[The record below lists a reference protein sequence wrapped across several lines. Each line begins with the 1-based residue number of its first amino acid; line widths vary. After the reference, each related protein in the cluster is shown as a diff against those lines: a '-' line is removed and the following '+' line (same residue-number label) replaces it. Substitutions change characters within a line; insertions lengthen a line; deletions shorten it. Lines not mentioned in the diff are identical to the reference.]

1 MGILKRQYH
10 STMRRAYGHALAE
23 ARRALAEGGRVLDC
37 GAGHGQTFD
46 QLGDIA
52 PQRYTGVEWSPDLA
66 EAGAARGLD
75 IFPHDL
81 NTPLPFEDGAFR
93 CIVSLS
99 VLEHLLKG
107 CAYLRECRRVLGN
120 GGTLVVLTPN
130 IATYFSVLQLL
141 LGRMTSSG
149 PHPDSQVLAQTHFN
163 VLSKAAAG
171 QLDMEDDTPSHR
183 HLVVFSYAVL
193 KRFLRLAGFSDVRG
207 AGFGYYPFPVAV
219 QPLLERADPWHC
231 HQMVFTARR

>member
-10 STMRRAYGHALAE
+10 STMHRAYGHALAE

-37 GAGHGQTFD
+37 GAGRGQTFD
-46 QLGDIA
+46 QLGSIA
-52 PQRYTGVEWSPDLA
+52 PDRYTGVEWSPDLA

-120 GGTLVVLTPN
+120 GGTLVVL
-130 IATYFSVLQLL
+130 AAVAVLV
-141 LGRMTSSG
+141 
-149 PHPDSQVLAQTHFN
+149 VLAGREP
-163 VLSKAAAG
+163 V
-171 QLDMEDDTPSHR
+171 PP
-183 HLVVFSYAVL
+183 
-193 KRFLRLAGFSDVRG
+193 FL
-207 AGFGYYPFPVAV
+207 YP
-219 QPLLERADPWHC
+219 H
-231 HQMVFTARR
+231 